1 MIAELII
8 QKNSHLIKKLLHSGR
23 TDLNIIVL
31 ILCESHFRKKAD
43 RILEYCAMPILFFI
57 ARNRFKRLSIGI
69 GQIQLRHWIEI
80 KRIKSPIS
88 FKSYYSYFSIQDNY
102 DVLKE
107 LIQSNIGN
115 EYSDSSLIAFHTGE
129 TRKYHFSLFQKLKT
143 RMKTCSERADIRN
156 NHLFNNSDRPR

>member
-8 QKNSHLIKKLLHSGR
+8 QKNSRLIKKLLHSGR

-31 ILCESHFRKKAD
+31 LLCESHFRNKAD
-43 RILEYCAMPILFFI
+43 RILEYCAMPILFLI
-57 ARNRFKRLSIGI
+57 ARNRFSRLSIGI

-80 KRIKSPIS
+80 KRIEAPIS
-88 FKSYYSYFSIQDNY
+88 FRSYLTYFSIQDNY

-107 LIQSNIGN
+107 LIQANIGN

-129 TRKYHFSLFQKLKT
+129 TRKYHFSLFQELKT
-143 RMKTCSERADIRN
+143 RMKTCSRRTNLRN
-156 NHLFNNSDRPR
+156 NHFSNNSNRFG